1 MSPCTA
7 RFARTTEP
15 GEYLPSHRC
24 RLISFRRFSPAH
36 MPLTPVS
43 RVGAYEIAEQIGAGG
58 MGEVFRAVDTSLNRT
73 VPIKVL
79 PLSLAQDADRLARFE
94 REAHT
99 LAALNHPNIAQVVDG
114 GVNAAPSNGKQ

>member
-1 MSPCTA
+1 
-7 RFARTTEP
+7 
-15 GEYLPSHRC
+15 
-24 RLISFRRFSPAH
+24 